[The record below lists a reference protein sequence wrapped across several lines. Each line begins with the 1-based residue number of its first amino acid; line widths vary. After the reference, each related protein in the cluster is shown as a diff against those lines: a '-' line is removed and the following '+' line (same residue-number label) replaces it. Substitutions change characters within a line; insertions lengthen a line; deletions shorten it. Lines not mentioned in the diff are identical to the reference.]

1 MLLIVNSAA
10 HFLVDA
16 LCVTTLLSAGAEGA
30 ALTAA
35 VVVYNCLAFGTQCL
49 AGLLLDRVRH
59 EAAWNSAAMVLT
71 ALGFALPL
79 PFFARVVM
87 AGAGNS
93 LFHVAGSVMTLR
105 ESRGRAWQLGVFV
118 APGALGVTLGM
129 TAPRFGWVL
138 AALLA
143 LAAVLVPWLAA
154 RTPRTL
160 EYDHAAE
167 HGLPELPLAAVLL
180 LTAAVAVRAVGGA
193 AVRFPWKSGAGAAWL
208 MTAFVAA
215 GKAAGG
221 FVCDRLGARRTA
233 WVSIPLAAVCIAF
246 FAAYP
251 APSLIGQLLLNLTM
265 PVTLWLL
272 YRAMPDQPGF
282 AFGLAASAL
291 WPGTIAGLLLRLTG
305 PALWA
310 CVLAS
315 FLFGLFAVF
324 YSVRAIKR
332 AGGSAG

>member
-59 EAAWNSAAMVLT
+59 ETAWNSAAMVLT
-71 ALGFALPL
+71 ALGFAMPL

-87 AGAGNS
+87 VGAGNS
-93 LFHVAGSVMTLR
+93 LFHVAGGVMTLR

-138 AALLA
+138 AALLV

-167 HGLPELPLAAVLL
+167 HGLTELPLAAVLL

-315 FLFGLFAVF
+315 FLFGLFAVL